1 MSRRRVETCDSWRP
15 PRKNHAGAPPL
26 LRAGPRIPAFA
37 SLSVRDGGDAA
48 AAVAKAVEEVVVV
61 RADEVKEQKAAV
73 VAEEERMERR
83 LPPAAQLVRHPL
95 ALLALVPN
103 SAALFAAGAAAGTIA
118 KTVTA
123 PLDRVK
129 ILMQARHPPRAAL
142 PILCSSVFILFALR
156 LTGFNFLIFIFLDA

>member
-1 MSRRRVETCDSWRP
+1 VD
-15 PRKNHAGAPPL
+15 
-26 LRAGPRIPAFA
+26 
-37 SLSVRDGGDAA
+37 
-48 AAVAKAVEEVVVV
+48 EVVVV

-73 VAEEERMERR
+73 VAEEQRTKSTDRR

-129 ILMQARHPPRAAL
+129 ILMQARHPPRGSTNSL
-142 PILCSSVFILFALR
+142 LVGLRTIALR
-156 LTGFNFLIFIFLDA
+156 LTGFNFVLFHLSRRIACGWRERAPGRVLDFSR